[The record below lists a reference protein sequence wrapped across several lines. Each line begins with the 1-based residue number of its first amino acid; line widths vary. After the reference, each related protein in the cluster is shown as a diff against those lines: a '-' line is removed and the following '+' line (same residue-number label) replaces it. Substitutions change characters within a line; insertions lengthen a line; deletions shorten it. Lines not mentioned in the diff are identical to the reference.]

1 MCLCWL
7 QETRI
12 GMSVNGIRK
21 HCTDEEVIALAKVLI
36 KDWKRLLGTHTD
48 LHAYYSV
55 STAVKWLLVQSI
67 HQHGVWF
74 ADMISPPKHA
84 LMQTLAALIPRNR
97 LRPRM
102 VWTPAKRQLLQTALP
117 RRRRAGQWF
126 HSGYT
131 ETTQAHLTWLLIQ
144 RAHTLWSEVLVN
156 VRIPAV
162 PACCQVRNDVCVWL
176 CSALEQKYFLRIHKN
191 TLKNNSLLKVTTA
204 L

>member
-126 HSGYT
+126 YSGYT
-131 ETTQAHLTWLLIQ
+131 ETTQVHLTWHLIQ
-144 RAHTLWSEVLVN
+144 RAHTHYEVKFWLMSAYLLCL
-156 VRIPAV
+156 PAV
-162 PACCQVRNDVCVWL
+162 RSVMMCVCGSAVHWNKSIFFAFIKTPWKITL
-176 CSALEQKYFLRIHKN
+176 C
-191 TLKNNSLLKVTTA
+191 
-204 L
+204 